1 MTIEQQQP
9 PLERILLLDQNIAE
23 EAFEDERE
31 EEMVS
36 PGLIED
42 QEDEELKQHQP
53 SPDVSISPDNFDN
66 RIVKITAICSAGCE
80 TILSDNRE
88 DSRQHLLADPSDAMD
103 YNVEMTSNSSKIT
116 AVLFVGI
123 SVDERFSCGEVILLD
138 LNSGF
143 LCRFLIQKILKMD
156 GLLLT

>member
-1 MTIEQQQP
+1 
-9 PLERILLLDQNIAE
+9 
-23 EAFEDERE
+23 
-31 EEMVS
+31 MVS